1 MSVEETN
8 MAAIR
13 LWLEE
18 GWSKGNV
25 DVADQMIA
33 PGFKVHGAGGQVI
46 SSGPDG
52 AKELVRIWRRAMP
65 DGMMTIDDMFAEND
79 LVVIRMTWRGTH
91 LGEFYGTPASGKQ
104 ITCTSIG
111 IDRLENGK
119 VVEGWGE
126 LDMLGMMQTMGAIP
140 SPGQ

>member
-33 PGFKVHGAGGQVI
+33 PVFNVHGAGGQVI
-46 SSGPDG
+46 PSGPEG
-52 AKELVRIWRRAMP
+52 AKELVRTWRKAMP
-65 DGMMTIDDMFAEND
+65 DGVMTIDDMFAEND

-91 LGEFYGTPASGKQ
+91 LGDFYGIPASGKQ

-126 LDMLGMMQTMGAIP
+126 LDMLGMMKTMQSGPESA
-140 SPGQ
+140 